1 MQESSSL
8 QFKPSTLPSGKTLW
22 CDIST
27 SKIRPYIPEE
37 FRMQMFQQIH
47 GFCHPGVKST
57 IKQMTEKFIWPE
69 MKKQIGE
76 WAKTCMRCQKCKVN
90 RHTKSKFGVY
100 QIPDGRFSVVH
111 IDLIGPLPPSE
122 GMEYCLTCIDRYSSW
137 IEAVPLPAITAEIVG
152 KAFYNNWICRFGVPA
167 QIITDQGRQFE
178 SQLLRCLAAIC
189 GAKVSHTTPYHPQC
203 NGKIERQHRTLKSA
217 IKAHNNIRWT
227 ESLPTVLLGLRAAIR
242 SDTNHSIAQMMY
254 GTNIKL
260 PGEFFDPPTIKM
272 DQETFVSQLQK
283 YMEKLKPVPS
293 NRSTST
299 KKYLCIKISDPA
311 LMFL

>member
-152 KAFYNNWICRFGVPA
+152 KAF
-167 QIITDQGRQFE
+167 
-178 SQLLRCLAAIC
+178 
-189 GAKVSHTTPYHPQC
+189 
-203 NGKIERQHRTLKSA
+203 
-217 IKAHNNIRWT
+217 
-227 ESLPTVLLGLRAAIR
+227 
-242 SDTNHSIAQMMY
+242 
-254 GTNIKL
+254 
-260 PGEFFDPPTIKM
+260 
-272 DQETFVSQLQK
+272 
-283 YMEKLKPVPS
+283 
-293 NRSTST
+293 
-299 KKYLCIKISDPA
+299 
-311 LMFL
+311 